1 MHRQST
7 QRGIDLTKSFE
18 GFSPTRY
25 LCPAYIWTIGWGHAI
40 RWGEKWDSPTA
51 TITEEEALVL
61 LDKDNDEAERAVSR
75 LIRVPLTD
83 SQFDSLVD
91 FTFNTGSGALQ
102 RSTLRCCLNR
112 GEYADAADQLLRWI
126 WGGGRK
132 LPGLVRR
139 RVAERNMFLSEMY

>member
-7 QRGIDLTKSFE
+7 QQGIDLIKSFE
-18 GFSPTRY
+18 GYSPIRY
-25 LCPAYIWTIGWGHAI
+25 LCPAYTWTIGIGHAI
-40 RWGEKWDSPTA
+40 RKGEKWDNPTA

-75 LIRVPLTD
+75 LIHVPLTN

-91 FTFNTGSGALQ
+91 FTFNVGSGALQ
-102 RSTLRCCLNR
+102 RSTLRSCLNR
-112 GEYADAADQLLRWI
+112 GEYADAVDQLLKWI

-139 RVAERNMFLSEMY
+139 RIAERNLFLSEM